1 LAQEHPVF
9 DRPQTVKLPLTAA
22 VFASGSGS
30 NFQSLLDVEPRGA
43 PWRIRLLI
51 TDREG
56 AGALERAAR
65 AGVPSRVIP
74 VRGRPDA
81 DVASDTM
88 SALENAGVE
97 VIFLAGY
104 LRRLPQ
110 PVVHAFRG
118 RILNV
123 HPALLPEFGGHGM
136 YGRHVHEAVLASG
149 RTTSGPSVHFVDE
162 EYDSGAVL
170 AQWPVPV
177 EPGDTPELLA
187 ARVLEAEHRVYPLA
201 ADRLCRALAAGQRPT
216 TFPPPAGS
224 ATARDAEHLQSL
236 FDETFPVQ

>member
-1 LAQEHPVF
+1 M
-9 DRPQTVKLPLTAA
+9 KLPLRAA

-30 NFQSLLDVEPRGA
+30 NFQSLLGVQARGA
-43 PWRIRLLI
+43 PWRIVLLI
-51 TDREG
+51 SDREG
-56 AGALERAAR
+56 IGSIERAAR
-65 AGVPSRVIP
+65 AGVETRVIP
-74 VRGRPDA
+74 VRGRSDEEVAA
-81 DVASDTM
+81 DTVG
-88 SALENAGVE
+88 ALGDAGVQ

-110 PVVHAFRG
+110 PVVHEFRG

-136 YGRHVHEAVLASG
+136 YGRRVHEAVLESG
-149 RTTSGPSVHFVDE
+149 RTTSGPTVHFVDE

-187 ARVLEAEHRVYPLA
+187 ARVLQAEHRLYPLA

-216 TFPPPAGS
+216 TFPPAD
-224 ATARDAEHLQSL
+224 ATATSRDAEHLQTL
-236 FDETFPVQ
+236 FDKTFPAQ